1 ADGAVPLVG
10 AGRGNRVEHDHRQ
23 RRPQR
28 HVHPQRFRNA
38 AVTEQQEQHR
48 HQDGATADPK
58 QPRQHASG
66 RPAQEI
72 KDQVLQHV
80 TPSPFSTKRFM
91 LLHRRQPFKH
101 PMQACRKLNV
111 ADRRLVMMQAEFP
124 HEPGLIY
131 LNHAGVA
138 PLPRRAAEA
147 VRAFA
152 AEAATRGA
160 RNYPR
165 WLAVEASL
173 RQRLARLLGT
183 PSSDDIALVKNTSE
197 GLSMVAYGLDWQP
210 GDAVIINNHEFP
222 SNRIVWESLAQRF
235 GVDVRDVDLDA
246 APTPEDALIDALDAR
261 ARLLAVSSVQFG
273 SGLRMDLVRLAQA
286 CRSNGTL
293 LCVDA
298 IQSLGALRLDVASL
312 QADFV
317 IADGHKWML
326 GPEGLGVF
334 YSRPEARERLK
345 LTQYGWH
352 MVEQAGDFDR
362 RAWEVASSARR
373 FECGSPNMLGI
384 HALEASLALLEEVGL
399 AE

>member
-1 ADGAVPLVG
+1 M
-10 AGRGNRVEHDHRQ
+10 
-23 RRPQR
+23 
-28 HVHPQRFRNA
+28 
-38 AVTEQQEQHR
+38 T
-48 HQDGATADPK
+48 
-58 QPRQHASG
+58 
-66 RPAQEI
+66 
-72 KDQVLQHV
+72 
-80 TPSPFSTKRFM
+80 
-91 LLHRRQPFKH
+91 
-101 PMQACRKLNV
+101 
-111 ADRRLVMMQAEFP
+111 QAEFP

-235 GVDVRDVDLDA
+235 GVEVRDVDLDA

-399 AE
+399 AEVEARVLANARLLIEMIAAQPRLELMSPPHPERHAGIVTFRVIDRDSRDVFRHLQEQGVVCALRSGGIRFSPHFYNTQSQLEEALAQALRA

>member
-1 ADGAVPLVG
+1 
-10 AGRGNRVEHDHRQ
+10 
-23 RRPQR
+23 
-28 HVHPQRFRNA
+28 
-38 AVTEQQEQHR
+38 
-48 HQDGATADPK
+48 
-58 QPRQHASG
+58 
-66 RPAQEI
+66 
-72 KDQVLQHV
+72 
-80 TPSPFSTKRFM
+80 
-91 LLHRRQPFKH
+91 
-101 PMQACRKLNV
+101 
-111 ADRRLVMMQAEFP
+111 MQAEFP

-235 GVDVRDVDLDA
+235 GVEVRDVDLDA

-399 AE
+399 AEVEARVLANARLLIEMIAAQPRLELMSPPHPERHAGIVTFRVIDRDSRDVFRHLQEQGVVCALRSGGIRFSPHFYNTQSQLEEALAQALRA

>member
-1 ADGAVPLVG
+1 
-10 AGRGNRVEHDHRQ
+10 
-23 RRPQR
+23 
-28 HVHPQRFRNA
+28 
-38 AVTEQQEQHR
+38 
-48 HQDGATADPK
+48 
-58 QPRQHASG
+58 
-66 RPAQEI
+66 
-72 KDQVLQHV
+72 
-80 TPSPFSTKRFM
+80 
-91 LLHRRQPFKH
+91 
-101 PMQACRKLNV
+101 
-111 ADRRLVMMQAEFP
+111 MMQAEFP

-235 GVDVRDVDLDA
+235 GVEVRDVDLDA

-399 AE
+399 AEVEARVLANARLLIEMIAAQPRLELMSPPHPERHAGIVTFRVIDRDSRDVFRHLQEQGVVCALRSGGIRFSPHFYNTQSQLEEALAQALRA